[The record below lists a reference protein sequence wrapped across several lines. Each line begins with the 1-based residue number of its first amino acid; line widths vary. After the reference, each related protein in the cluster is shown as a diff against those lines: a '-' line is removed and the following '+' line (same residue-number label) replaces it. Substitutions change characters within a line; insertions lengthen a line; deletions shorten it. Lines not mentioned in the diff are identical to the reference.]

1 MNELPPQPTPQQSY
15 GQQES
20 QQSHHHNVNR
30 KYPPQSHQI
39 PQKVTYRPP
48 PQQQQP
54 PPQQQYQQYTTS
66 SHQDY
71 YQHQQPSTSQNYQLS
86 GHYAPPQQYA
96 NQQHASPPPQQ
107 YSNQPPPPPQV
118 NYQQRPSYS
127 LAHSSQQQVYQQ
139 QQQQPPPP
147 PQQQFQPPP
156 SNNGHYSKRNASK
169 DSLESAKTTSSSK
182 QKLEAELRV
191 VFEKVDVNRSGRIS
205 AKELSYALLNF
216 DRTRF
221 QDSTIRL
228 MINLFST
235 SDSSSKSLSFEQFV
249 SLWKYLSAY
258 KKLFIQ
264 ADTNKSGDIS
274 FGEFQKILEQ
284 IGYKLDIDLVL
295 HLFQRY
301 AMHENGGVGKLKFD
315 NFIELLVYLRKLTD
329 VFKKYDKDLSGT
341 ATISFSNFLFEV
353 SNLS

>member
-15 GQQES
+15 QQS
-20 QQSHHHNVNR
+20 QSSQSSHHHHR
-30 KYPPQSHQI
+30 KHPQQI
-39 PQKVTYRPP
+39 PQKVNYRPPP
-48 PQQQQP
+48 PQQQQQQAP
-54 PPQQQYQQYTTS
+54 LPPQQQYQQYS
-66 SHQDY
+66 QQDY
-71 YQHQQPSTSQNYQLS
+71 YQQQQQQQPQAHMQPQPTYQQP
-86 GHYAPPQQYA
+86 YQTMPQQY
-96 NQQHASPPPQQ
+96 NNNVPPPQMG
-107 YSNQPPPPPQV
+107 
-118 NYQQRPSYS
+118 YQQRPSYS
-127 LAHSSQQQVYQQ
+127 SPPPSQQQVYQQ
-139 QQQQPPPP
+139 QQQQQVSQ
-147 PQQQFQPPP
+147 PQQYQPPP
-156 SNNGHYSKRNASK
+156 INNGHYNKRSMSKE
-169 DSLESAKTTSSSK
+169 SLETTKSATSSK
-182 QKLEAELRV
+182 QKLEMELRS
-191 VFEKVDVNRSGRIS
+191 VFDKVDTNRSGRIS
-205 AKELSYALLNF
+205 GKELSYALLNF

-228 MINLFST
+228 MINLFS
-235 SDSSSKSLSFEQFV
+235 SADSTSKSLTFDQFV

-264 ADTNKSGDIS
+264 ADANKSGDIS

-301 AMHENGGVGKLKFD
+301 AVHEDGTVGKLKFD

-353 SNLS
+353 TNLT